1 MIRRWPVADA
11 VGTLIRFK
19 LVAKEYAMTPMGFC
33 IESNQWMEVL
43 KNLQERKNKVQE
55 GLNELVNVDKMV
67 RDNFDYFTSH
77 PVQLSWLRASE
88 AEQYKTK
95 YEELLK
101 DIQFI
106 RNEKSIDSTELENLN
121 KKLLRPVSQAQLLE
135 KIEDIRQ
142 NPAKYRHIFE
152 NDIWPHPTPELG
164 TEIN

>member
-1 MIRRWPVADA
+1 MIRRGPVADA

-43 KNLQERKNKVQE
+43 KNLQEHKNKVQE

-101 DIQFI
+101 IF
-106 RNEKSIDSTELENLN
+106 NLFATKN
-121 KKLLRPVSQAQLLE
+121 LLTALNW
-135 KIEDIRQ
+135 KI
-142 NPAKYRHIFE
+142 
-152 NDIWPHPTPELG
+152 
-164 TEIN
+164 